1 MEDLDDDFQ
10 YAVDRVELLDRP
22 SNDVLLKLYSL
33 YKQATIGD
41 VNGDRP
47 GFTDPRG
54 RAKYDAWTTRK
65 GMSKDDAKRAY
76 VALVNELDPLDD

>member
-22 SNDVLLKLYSL
+22 PNDVLLKLYSL
-33 YKQATIGD
+33 FKQATIGD
-41 VNGDRP
+41 VTGDRP
-47 GFTDPRG
+47 GMLDARG
-54 RAKYDAWTTRK
+54 RAKFDAWTTRK

-76 VALVNELDPLDD
+76 VALVNELDPLDE